1 MRSVVRVLTER
12 AGFLHPRTCDDGTV
26 LSQMLRAARWATVAG
41 LWLVLLVQVTLIHL
55 VTWIVFHPRVRGEHA
70 AVPDGGTAPVGIIPR
85 PRGAPVVCQ
94 EGIDHGGTIP
104 ASAGSTSPSTG
115 SR

>member
-55 VTWIVFHPRVRGEHA
+55 VTWIVFRA
-70 AVPDGGTAPVGIIPR
+70 AIRI
-85 PRGAPVVCQ
+85 
-94 EGIDHGGTIP
+94 IP
-104 ASAGSTSPSTG
+104 ASAGSTLRSRMGVPPRSG
-115 SR
+115 SCPVRGEHLWSVRKE